1 VRRFRSAH
9 SSATH
14 ARRSERYAED
24 SRYTVAAYFDLVKQ
38 GLLDEDDRVELAA
51 LPDVSVAV
59 DDLLPVFGARAED

>member
-1 VRRFRSAH
+1 M
-9 SSATH
+9 
-14 ARRSERYAED
+14 SERYAED